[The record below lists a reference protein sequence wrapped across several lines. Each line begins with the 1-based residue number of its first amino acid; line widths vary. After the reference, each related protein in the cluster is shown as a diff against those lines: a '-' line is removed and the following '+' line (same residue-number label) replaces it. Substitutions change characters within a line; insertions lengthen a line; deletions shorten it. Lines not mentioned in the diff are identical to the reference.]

1 MPPRPSLDL
10 LDHVHE
16 LNRLFLAFLRSAA
29 RERRDCLGLPQQ
41 AERALLKA
49 SPELLEML
57 AQFPHALFRLTL
69 DDQPA
74 AGRLIDPLR
83 GGTDGAH
90 YSLSLMILQSARAL
104 SRQSTYQAR
113 LLMGLSSRAMQR
125 LRGMPLSDLPAL
137 ARKADLVLCAFPE
150 RDWLWIEL
158 LRETRPEV
166 RQQLTLIALQ
176 PWLEQEWPRRRFAQL
191 SP

>member
-29 RERRDCLGLPQQ
+29 RERRYCLGLPVRAQ
-41 AERALLKA
+41 RALLES

-69 DDQPA
+69 DGHPSGGA
-74 AGRLIDPLR
+74 IDPLR
-83 GGTDGAH
+83 SSTDGAH
-90 YSLSLMILQSARAL
+90 YSLSLMILQSARTL
-104 SRQSTYQAR
+104 CRQSTYQAR

-125 LRGMPLSDLPAL
+125 LRGMPLGELPTL
-137 ARKADLVLCAFPE
+137 AQTADLVLCAFPE
-150 RDWLWIEL
+150 RDWLWVEL
-158 LRETRPEV
+158 LRETRPEA
-166 RQQLTLIALQ
+166 RQQLALIALQ
-176 PWLEQEWPRRRFAQL
+176 PGLEHEWPHRRFAQV

>member
-29 RERRDCLGLPQQ
+29 RERRSCLGLPAP

-49 SPELLEML
+49 GPELLEML

-69 DDQPA
+69 DDPA
-74 AGRLIDPLR
+74 IGRTIDPLR

-90 YSLSLMILQSARAL
+90 YSLSLMILQSARSL

-137 ARKADLVLCAFPE
+137 ARKADLVLCAFPD

-158 LRETRPEV
+158 LRESRPEA

>member
-29 RERRDCLGLPQQ
+29 RERRDCLGLPPR
-41 AERALLKA
+41 AERALLQA
-49 SPELLEML
+49 SPEQLEML
-57 AQFPHALFRLTL
+57 AQFPHALFRLSL
-69 DDQPA
+69 DGQPA
-74 AGRLIDPLR
+74 GRTIDPLR
-83 GGTDGAH
+83 SGTDGAH

-125 LRGMPLSDLPAL
+125 LRGMPLDHLPAL
-137 ARKADLVLCAFPE
+137 ARTADLVLCAFPE
-150 RDWLWIEL
+150 RDWLWTEL
-158 LRETRPEV
+158 LRETRPEA
-166 RQQLTLIALQ
+166 RQQLALIALQ